1 LFLNEWLKAK
11 RSAVEALESGT
22 VGSHYSSF
30 LVFGSSISTTIS
42 FSYQNKQTND
52 NNWHIR
58 SHSHYHYKSD
68 SDYNNSIVLAL
79 ALPVPFSPFPDI
91 YRIGFDTSRISLY

>member
-1 LFLNEWLKAK
+1 MNEWLKAK
-11 RSAVEALESGT
+11 RSVVDALEFGT
-22 VGSHYSSF
+22 VGAHHPWF
-30 LVFGSSISTTIS
+30 LVFGSSISTIIS

-52 NNWHIR
+52 NSRRIR
-58 SHSHYHYKSD
+58 SHPHYRDKND

-79 ALPVPFSPFPDI
+79 VLPVPFSPFPDI